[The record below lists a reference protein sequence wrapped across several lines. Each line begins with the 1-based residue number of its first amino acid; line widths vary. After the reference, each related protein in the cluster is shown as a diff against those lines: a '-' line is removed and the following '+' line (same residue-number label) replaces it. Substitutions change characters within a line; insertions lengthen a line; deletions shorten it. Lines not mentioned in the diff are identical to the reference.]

1 MIKTKSHTMFWI
13 AGIVFAA
20 MFSILPVNSA
30 QAADKPVIFA
40 DLNWDSIQIH
50 NRIAGFIIE
59 HGYGTDV
66 EYIPA
71 GTAIAYEAIMR
82 GDMDVDMESW
92 TSNSQHLYDK
102 GIKSGTLFDLGA
114 NFKDAREGLM
124 VPTYMIKGD
133 PKRGIKPM
141 TPELKTVA
149 DLAKYPE
156 FFKDPEDPSMGLI
169 YSGVTGW
176 TATQK
181 TEQKLK
187 NYGLDESFN
196 MLAPGSDAALAGS
209 MVSAYKRGKGWVGYY
224 WGPTWVMGMIDMT
237 FLEEAPYDPKVW
249 NETRLCDYPNS
260 DVNIIVGKSLMK
272 RAPKIIEM
280 FKNYETTMAMT
291 NECLAYMKN
300 EKANL
305 EEVAEW
311 FLKNNEDIWT
321 KWVPADKAAKIKAA
335 LN

>member
-1 MIKTKSHTMFWI
+1 MNTIKSHAMLWV
-13 AGIVFAA
+13 AGFVFAA
-20 MFSILPVNSA
+20 IISIMPVNSA

-59 HGYGTDV
+59 HGYGTEV

-82 GDMDVDMESW
+82 DDMDVDMESW

-102 GIKSGTLFDLGA
+102 GIKAGTLFDLGP

-141 TPELKTVA
+141 TPDLKTVA

-156 FFKDPEDPSMGLI
+156 YFKDPEDPSMGLI

-187 NYGLDESFN
+187 NYGLDDNFN
-196 MLAPGSDAALAGS
+196 FLAPGSDAALAGS

-249 NETRLCDYPNS
+249 NDTRLCLYPNS
-260 DVNIIVGKSLMK
+260 DVNIIVGKSLME
-272 RAPKIIEM
+272 RAPEIIEM
-280 FKNYETTMAMT
+280 FKKYETTMAMT

-300 EKANL
+300 ENASL

-311 FLKNNEDIWT
+311 FLKTKEDVWT
-321 KWVPADKAAKIKAA
+321 KWVSADRAAKIKAA

>member
-1 MIKTKSHTMFWI
+1 MTKFNSRTILWI
-13 AGIVFAA
+13 AGLFMAA
-20 MFSILPVNSA
+20 VISIMPINSA
-30 QAADKPVIFA
+30 QASDKPVVFA

-59 HGYGTDV
+59 HGYGMEV

-92 TSNSQHLYDK
+92 TTNSQKLYDK
-102 GIKSGTLFDLGA
+102 GIKAGTLFDLGP
-114 NFKDAREGLM
+114 NFNDAREGLI

-156 FFKDPEDPSMGLI
+156 FFKDPEDPSMGII

-187 NYGLDESFN
+187 NYGLDENFN

-209 MVSAYKRGKGWVGYY
+209 MMSAYKRGKGWIGYY
-224 WGPTWVMGMIDMT
+224 WGPTWVMGMLDMT
-237 FLEEAPYDPKVW
+237 FLEEAPFDEKVW
-249 NETRLCDYPNS
+249 NDTRLCNYPS
-260 DVNIIVGKSLMK
+260 SIVNILVGKSLME
-272 RAPKIIEM
+272 RAPAVIEM
-280 FKNYETTMAMT
+280 LKKYETTMAQT
-291 NECLAYMKN
+291 NDCLAHMKN
-300 EKANL
+300 EKASL
-305 EEVAEW
+305 EETAEW
-311 FLKNNEDIWT
+311 FLKNNAELWT